1 MTKDLT
7 KAGSYPIIRE
17 LFESGDVQNQLAKAV
32 PAFLQVDTLA
42 RISLTVIRTN
52 ADLLECTQASLLAC
66 LFGCAQL
73 GLIPEPYLGQCYFV
87 PYRNRKKGIRE
98 AQFIPGYRGLITL
111 ARRGGKFDLMA
122 NPVFVKDHFKLV
134 YGLEPILEH
143 IPADDPDPGLF
154 KGVYTVFD
162 YGKDRNKTFDYMNK
176 AAVDK
181 IRARSMAKDS
191 GPWVTDYEE
200 MSKKTVIK
208 RHIKLA
214 PLQIED
220 TKLARAAYAE
230 DLALEGGDQSK
241 LFLPDENKLEVSFR
255 DIDAEFD
262 AKYSELKKVGD
273 LQKFINLAQEANDKS
288 EREIKKDA
296 LDNPDEFTTMYSKWL
311 ESQKPKKKT
320 RGRPPGSKKKTEAK
334 DTKAASKGQGSD
346 NKAATS
352 AKKADTGTD
361 ISFDDLVQTDQ
372 WQEMSAI
379 KESEPEI
386 WLTITKGDVPKTLK
400 EVNEIIDKCNAEIKD
415 RNDAFGAGGDQGEI
429 PGA

>member
-1 MTKDLT
+1 MATDLI
-7 KAGSYPIIRE
+7 KPAGYPVIRE
-17 LFESGDVQNQLAKAV
+17 LFESDDVQTQLAKAV

-42 RISLTVIRTN
+42 RIALTVIRTN
-52 ADLLECTQASLLAC
+52 AQLLECTQASLLAC

-87 PYRNRKKGIRE
+87 PFRNRHKNNVRE

-111 ARRGGKFDLMA
+111 ARRGGQFDLMA
-122 NPVFVKDHFKLV
+122 NPVFNKDHFKIV
-134 YGLEPILEH
+134 YGLDPKLEH
-143 IPADDPDPGLF
+143 IPTDDPDPGPF

-162 YGKDRNKTFDYMNK
+162 YGPNRNKTFDYMNK

-181 IRARSMAKDS
+181 IRNRSKAKDS

-200 MSKKTVIK
+200 MAKKTCIK

-241 LFLPDENKLEVSFR
+241 LFLPDDKPLQFSFR
-255 DIDAEFD
+255 DVDADFDEKFGKMFGAKDLKEFIALAMD
-262 AKYSELKKVGD
+262 AN
-273 LQKFINLAQEANDKS
+273 QKS
-288 EREIKKDA
+288 EREIKLDA
-296 LDNPDEFTTMYSKWL
+296 LENSEQFIEMMSKWL
-311 ESQKPKKKT
+311 KSKKPEKKKGP
-320 RGRPPGSKKKTEAK
+320 GRPKGSKTKKTKTEAK
-334 DTKAASKGQGSD
+334 DA
-346 NKAATS
+346 
-352 AKKADTGTD
+352 KADEKGENSASGKASGAKNIEGIDALIETNE
-361 ISFDDLVQTDQ
+361 

-386 WLTITKGDVPKTLK
+386 FMMVTGG
-400 EVNEIIDKCNAEIKD
+400 EIPQSMDELNKVIDDCNAEIEKRD
-415 RNDAFGAGGDQGEI
+415 AAFGGGKQGEI

>member
-1 MTKDLT
+1 MTKDLI
-7 KAGSYPIIRE
+7 KPASYPVIRE

-87 PYRNRKKGIRE
+87 PYRNRKKQIRE
-98 AQFIPGYRGLITL
+98 AQFIPGYRGMITL
-111 ARRGGKFDLMA
+111 ARRGGQFDLMA
-122 NPVFVKDHFKLV
+122 NPVFSKDHFKLI
-134 YGLEPILEH
+134 YGLDPKLEH
-143 IPADDPDPGLF
+143 IPSDHPDPGPF

-162 YGKDRNKTFDYMNK
+162 YGRDRNKTFDYMNK

-200 MSKKTVIK
+200 MAKKTVIK

-241 LFLPDENKLEVSFR
+241 LFLPDEEKLEVSFR
-255 DIDAEFD
+255 DVDMEFNTD
-262 AKYSELKKVGD
+262 FADLYQKGD
-273 LQKFINLAQEANDKS
+273 IEKFIKLAMEANDKA
-288 EREIKKDA
+288 EREIKLDA
-296 LDNPDEFTTMYSKWL
+296 LENNEQFREMFNKWM
-311 ESQKPKKKT
+311 ESQKPQKKGP
-320 RGRPPGSKKKTEAK
+320 GRPKGSKTKTKAK
-334 DTKAASKGQGSD
+334 DTKATKKSEPRPSGKASE
-346 NKAATS
+346 
-352 AKKADTGTD
+352 AKK
-361 ISFDDLVQTDQ
+361 SMSMDQ
-372 WQEMSAI
+372 LIETAEWQEMSAI
-379 KESEPEI
+379 KENESEIFMIVTNGEMPRSLE
-386 WLTITKGDVPKTLK
+386 
-400 EVNEIIDKCNAEIKD
+400 EVNRIIDDCNKEIEKRD
-415 RNDAFGAGGDQGEI
+415 GAGEQSEI